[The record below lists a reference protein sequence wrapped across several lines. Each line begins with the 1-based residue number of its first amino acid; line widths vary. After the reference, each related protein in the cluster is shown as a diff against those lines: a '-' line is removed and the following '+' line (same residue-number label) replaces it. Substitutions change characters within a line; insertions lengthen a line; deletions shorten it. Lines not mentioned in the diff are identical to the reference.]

1 MSQSPTSAE
10 IIQRYKNGE
19 RLFADLELYNGT
31 YDFSACV
38 LDDADFSRSS
48 IYASFTGASLVRAKF
63 LNAYIKTS
71 EFTNADL
78 RGAIFEGAAIDG
90 CTFDGANLSGASF
103 AGASEQGY
111 VYQAG
116 EFPYL
121 AGIGS

>member
-1 MSQSPTSAE
+1 MSQSPTSTE

-48 IYASFTGASLVRAKF
+48 FYASFSGASLVRAKF
-63 LNAYIKTS
+63 INAYIKTS
-71 EFTNADL
+71 DFTNADL
-78 RGAIFEGAAIDG
+78 RDAVFECAAIDG
-90 CTFDGANLSGASF
+90 CIFDGANLSGASF

-116 EFPYL
+116 EFPHRTEL
-121 AGIGS
+121 GS